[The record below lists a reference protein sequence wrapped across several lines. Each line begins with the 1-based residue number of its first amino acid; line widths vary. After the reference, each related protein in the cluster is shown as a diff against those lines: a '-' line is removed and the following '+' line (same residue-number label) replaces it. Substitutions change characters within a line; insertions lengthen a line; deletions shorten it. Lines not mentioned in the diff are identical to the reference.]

1 MSQKI
6 VELDGVKFHLNPLRP
21 RQMIKI
27 TKNLAQLIGAGF
39 KGGSK
44 QQVLAAVS
52 DGLSSMGDDEFDTLC
67 LIMLCTTQAITKE
80 GPLQID
86 TTEAFDQA
94 FAGVDIENIFVLLYE
109 VLVFNRFPLV
119 RSLDLDIGSLIQGI
133 EHSLKEEENQTDS
146 ETNTENPEN
155 LTKS

>member
-6 VELDGVKFHLNPLRP
+6 IELGGTTFHLNPLRP

-39 KGGSK
+39 KGSK

-52 DGLSSMGDDEFDTLC
+52 DGLASMDDDEFEALC
-67 LIMLCTTQAITKE
+67 LTMLCTTQAVTKE
-80 GPLQID
+80 GPVQID
-86 TTEAFDQA
+86 TPEAFDQA
-94 FAGVDIENIFVLLYE
+94 FAGVDIENVFVLLYE

-133 EHSLKEEENQTDS
+133 ELSLKEDENQTDS
-146 ETNTENPEN
+146 EPNTENPES